1 MRVSFPD
8 SREIDL
14 TYDSPSSSFSYGFF
28 TLRVSIHFH
37 AEIDLKI
44 IIISSEGGSHA
55 RGRSEIVTL
64 SRPNRSVDTISPLPP
79 SKGEWQLISPP
90 IVTPLPLSSIDLVK
104 MILALVAG
112 HLKAGMSLEGNYVFD
127 APTGTTH
134 KRKLGKRRS
143 DASNAHLKGHTS
155 VHEVAAHFHR
165 PINEASRHLK
175 ICPTVLKKICRKAG
189 LPRWPHRK
197 LQSIDRELTK
207 LQQLV
212 AEEDTQTEEQVEG
225 LKSRIR
231 HLQKERKAIC
241 FEQ

>member
-1 MRVSFPD
+1 
-8 SREIDL
+8 
-14 TYDSPSSSFSYGFF
+14 
-28 TLRVSIHFH
+28 
-37 AEIDLKI
+37 
-44 IIISSEGGSHA
+44 
-55 RGRSEIVTL
+55 L
-64 SRPNRSVDTISPLPP
+64 SRPNRSFDTISPLPP
-79 SKGEWQLISPP
+79 STREWQLISPP
-90 IVTPLPLSSIDLVK
+90 VVTPLPFSSIDLVK

-112 HLKAGMSLEGNYVFD
+112 HLKAGMSLQGNYVFD
-127 APTGTTH
+127 APTTH

-143 DASNAHLKGHTS
+143 DASNAHLKGQTS

-165 PINEASRHLK
+165 PINEASRRLK

-189 LPRWPHRK
+189 LSRWPHRK

-212 AEEDTQTEEQVEG
+212 TEEDTQSEEQVEG